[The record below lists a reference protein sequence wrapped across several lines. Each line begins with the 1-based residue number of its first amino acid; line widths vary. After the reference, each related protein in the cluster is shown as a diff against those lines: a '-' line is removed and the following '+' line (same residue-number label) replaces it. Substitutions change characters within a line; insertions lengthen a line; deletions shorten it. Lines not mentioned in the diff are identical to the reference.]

1 MSLGQKH
8 QPMDLGE
15 EEAPA
20 SGPPMNDED
29 ARARSAGDR
38 REPRRPGQDAL
49 PDARGAES
57 RARPARLDGRRVLD
71 VAMACV
77 LLVLASPVM
86 LVAALVIR
94 LEGGGPVLYRQR
106 RYGKDQRAFTM
117 LKFRTMTD
125 GASSGPHRAYIAR
138 LAGEGR
144 PVPASGLRKLTD
156 DARVTRVGRRLR
168 RASLDELPQLLNVLA
183 GHMSIVGPRPAIDY
197 ELEFYAPQHYER
209 FAVRP
214 GITGLWQVSGRNR
227 LGFLEMLDRDVEYV
241 RRRSVA
247 LDLLIL
253 AKTPLA
259 MFGGTA

>member
-8 QPMDLGE
+8 PPTDLGE
-15 EEAPA
+15 GEEAPA
-20 SGPPMNDED
+20 SSPPPNGGV
-29 ARARSAGDR
+29 ARATRSAGDR
-38 REPRRPGQDAL
+38 GEPLRAEP
-49 PDARGAES
+49 AES
-57 RARPARLDGRRVLD
+57 PPARTARSVDGRRVLD
-71 VAMACV
+71 VLLACV

-86 LVAALVIR
+86 LVAALAIR

-106 RYGKDQRAFTM
+106 RYGKDMRAFTM

-125 GASSGPHRAYIAR
+125 GASSAPHRAYIAR
-138 LAGEGR
+138 LAGNGR
-144 PVPASGLRKLTD
+144 PVPVSGLRKLTD

-183 GHMSIVGPRPAIDY
+183 GHMSIVGPRPAIEY
-197 ELEFYAPQHYER
+197 ELEFYAPRHYER

-214 GITGLWQVSGRNR
+214 GLTGLWQVSGRNR
-227 LGFLEMLDRDVEYV
+227 VGFLEMLDRDVEYV
-241 RRRSVA
+241 RRRSLA